1 MSLDEPA
8 PPHAVPAA
16 RAASL
21 LPRRDGRDGALMFV
35 VAVLCGLSCAAVLAA
50 LAADRAASDWGRQLH
65 ASATIQVLPKG
76 GETSGEASARAA
88 EALAGTAGVV
98 EARALD
104 RAAAANLLEPWL
116 GKNGVPDD
124 LPIPELVAV
133 DLDPAHPADVAALQ
147 GSLTKAGVDGSV
159 DDHGRWLKDV
169 DRAAGGLRLTA
180 FGLAALIA
188 AAAGAAIAF
197 ATRAGLAARHDM
209 VQVLHLT
216 GAEDRFIAR
225 LFMRRFA
232 GLAAEA
238 GGVGAGAVLLLWL
251 ALKLFVGG
259 AAFTPIAPLA
269 WSDLWAL
276 VPVPLLAA
284 AIGAISASR
293 TAMVIVRS
301 ETGWS

>member
-1 MSLDEPA
+1 MSFDEPA
-8 PPHAVPAA
+8 APHTASAA
-16 RAASL
+16 RAAPL

-35 VAVLCGLSCAAVLAA
+35 VAVLCGLSCAAVLTA
-50 LAADRAASDWGRQLH
+50 LASNRAASDWGRQLH
-65 ASATIQVLPKG
+65 ASATIQVRPKG
-76 GETSGEASARAA
+76 GETGGEASARAA
-88 EALAGTAGVV
+88 EALAGTPGVV

-104 RAAAANLLEPWL
+104 RAAAAKLLEPWL
-116 GKNGVPDD
+116 GKDGVPDD
-124 LPIPELVAV
+124 LPIPELVTV
-133 DLDPAHPADVAALQ
+133 DLDPVHPADAAALD
-147 GSLTKAGVDGSV
+147 GALVKAGVDAIV

-169 DRAAGGLRLTA
+169 DRAADGLRVAA
-180 FGLAALIA
+180 FGLAALMA

-197 ATRAGLAARHDM
+197 ATRAGLAARHDL

-232 GLAAEA
+232 RLAAEA
-238 GGVGAGAVLLLWL
+238 GAAGVVLVVVLWIGLKFLGGGAG
-251 ALKLFVGG
+251 
-259 AAFTPIAPLA
+259 FTPVLPLA
-269 WSDLWAL
+269 WRDLWAL
-276 VPVPLLAA
+276 VPVPFAAA